1 MKRPPYKNQI
11 LPPQVSATTSYHTA
25 LVVLAATSAFII
37 SVLCVLVMLYRAR
50 LQREPHKA
58 ERFLPPAP
66 PVYVL
71 SADEKAELA
80 RVLHAPP
87 PLVPPENTDDESH
100 TRI

>member
-1 MKRPPYKNQI
+1 MFVFY
-11 LPPQVSATTSYHTA
+11 QVSATTSYHTA
-25 LVVLAATSAFII
+25 LIVLAATSAFII

-50 LQREPHKA
+50 LQREPQKA

-87 PLVPPENTDDESH
+87 PPVPPQNDDQ
-100 TRI
+100 TRV

>member
-1 MKRPPYKNQI
+1 M
-11 LPPQVSATTSYHTA
+11 SAATSYHTA
-25 LVVLAATSAFII
+25 LIVLAATSAFII

-58 ERFLPPAP
+58 ERFLPAAP

-87 PLVPPENTDDESH
+87 PPVPPQTTDDDH
-100 TRI
+100 ARV